1 MSRSNKSQVD
11 SMPASMSRASTSEK
25 APAMPSAAIM
35 TYLRLNRSAITPP
48 KGESRAVGRSAATPA
63 AASRSAEFSVVVMY
77 QSAAKVAAQV
87 ARMEAAWP
95 DQMSAMVSFQ
105 LWGNRWPLALTSILG
120 AVASVVG
127 TADDS
132 AAEFAVCSL
141 DCANSSLMAVLLI
154 CESVMLSSFM
164 VNCGVTTRSSARY
177 EKDSEQRLKGA
188 QGTKPERVESRP
200 RD

>member
-1 MSRSNKSQVD
+1 
-11 SMPASMSRASTSEK
+11 MPASMSRASTSEN

-87 ARMEAAWP
+87 ARMEAACP
-95 DQMSAMVSFQ
+95 DQMSAMVPFQ
-105 LWGNRWPLALTSILG
+105 LQGNRWPFALTSTLTAVSSAVG
-120 AVASVVG
+120 AAG
-127 TADDS
+127 ES
-132 AAEFAVCSL
+132 AAESAVCSL
-141 DCANSSLMAVLLI
+141 ACVSLSLMAVLLI

-164 VNCGVTTRSSARY
+164 VNCGVTTRSSVRC
-177 EKDSEQRLKGA
+177 EKDFEQRLKDA
-188 QGTKPERVESRP
+188 QGTKPEHVKRRL

>member
-1 MSRSNKSQVD
+1 
-11 SMPASMSRASTSEK
+11 MSRASTSEN

-48 KGESRAVGRSAATPA
+48 KGESSAVGRSAATPA

-87 ARMEAAWP
+87 ARMEAACP
-95 DQMSAMVSFQ
+95 DQMSAMVPFQ

-127 TADDS
+127 TAGES
-132 AAEFAVCSL
+132 AVESAVCSL
-141 DCANSSLMAVLLI
+141 ACVSVSLMAVLLI

-164 VNCGVTTRSSARY
+164 VNCGVTTRSSVRR
-177 EKDSEQRLKGA
+177 EKDSEQRLKDA
-188 QGTKPERVESRP
+188 QGTKPEHVERRP

>member
-1 MSRSNKSQVD
+1 
-11 SMPASMSRASTSEK
+11 MSRASTSEN

-87 ARMEAAWP
+87 ARMEAACP

-188 QGTKPERVESRP
+188 QGTKPERVKRHL
-200 RD
+200 RN

>member
-95 DQMSAMVSFQ
+95 DQMSAMVPFQ
-105 LWGNRWPLALTSILG
+105 LWGKRWPLALTSILG

>member
-1 MSRSNKSQVD
+1 
-11 SMPASMSRASTSEK
+11 MPASMSRASTSEN

-48 KGESRAVGRSAATPA
+48 KGESSAVGRSAATPA

-87 ARMEAAWP
+87 ARMEAACP
-95 DQMSAMVSFQ
+95 DQMSAMVPFQ

-188 QGTKPERVESRP
+188 QGTKPERVKRHLQN
-200 RD
+200 